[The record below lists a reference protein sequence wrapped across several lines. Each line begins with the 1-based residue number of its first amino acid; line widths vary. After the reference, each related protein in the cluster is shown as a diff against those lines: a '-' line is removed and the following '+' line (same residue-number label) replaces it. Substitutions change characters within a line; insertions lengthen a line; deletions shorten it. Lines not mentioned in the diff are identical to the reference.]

1 MATLV
6 AMSNIIRGLVFAG
19 VGLGLGIALAIL
31 LTGITG
37 EPLAEPAIAL
47 GYLLDGSLLSDPS
60 FEFGFRN
67 HSNRNVHSGVTNS
80 T

>member
-47 GYLLDGSLLSDPS
+47 GYLLALIGWLL
-60 FEFGFRN
+60 
-67 HSNRNVHSGVTNS
+67 GVGVWKT
-80 T
+80 